1 MKPMRLIAA
10 SDIHAN
16 PRHLHDLLARAE
28 EHSIN
33 VVIIAG
39 DVCPKSGLDRMT
51 WQGILERQK
60 NYISG
65 ELIPSLDKFKERNPD
80 IKIFLDLGNDDLKIN
95 RSLLYDSKS
104 FELLHMIVRPLNDE
118 VDIVGYMNVPL
129 TPFGVKDWEK
139 PDTPDF
145 PSPVDNFRT
154 NGVVSVPYLMETW
167 IDLYSD
173 NTIESDLEVLSGK
186 ITKPFIFA
194 CHAPPYMGR
203 LDVLW
208 SRDHAGSR
216 AIARFIEKWAEDGRL
231 LLSLHGHIHESPA
244 IERVLNTPV
253 INMGQDD
260 SELQFLEF
268 ELKGLEMKITSIRFL

>member
-1 MKPMRLIAA
+1 MKPIKLLAA
-10 SDIHAN
+10 SDIHTN

-28 EHSIN
+28 ERSVD

-39 DVCPKSGLDRMT
+39 DICPKAGADAMT
-51 WQGILERQK
+51 WQGFLERQK

-65 ELIPSLDKFKERNPD
+65 ELIPALDKFKERSPD
-80 IKIFLDLGNDDLKIN
+80 TKIFLDLGNDDLKIN
-95 RSLLYDSKS
+95 RELLCDSKS
-104 FELLHMIVRPLNDE
+104 FELLHMIVKPLNDE

-129 TPFGVKDWEK
+129 TPFGIKDWEK

-154 NGVVSVPYLMETW
+154 NGMVSVPHLTDAW

-173 NTIESDLEVLSGK
+173 DTIESDLEVLSGK

-208 SRDHAGSR
+208 SGEHAGSR
-216 AIARFIEKWAEDGRL
+216 AIARFIEKWASDGRL

-253 INMGQDD
+253 VNIGQDD
-260 SELQFLEF
+260 NVLQYLEF
-268 ELKGLEMKITSIRFL
+268 ELKGLEIKIAAMRFL